1 MLHVTSHEA
10 HIVFFVSEMTRGFP
24 QHFQAAVQ
32 ANRYIGSGRVTQ
44 RRRKITGPAPN
55 IENARRFS
63 DSPNTL
69 LQELRLPGAVHA
81 KGKQSGKR
89 VVSRS
94 KNIEQSSYILV
105 FERAVFKAKDL
116 AHFRQFLRVAPVARF
131 QPKQSRPSLRLLRWD
146 CLIRDHCPPTS
157 RSTAGK
163 WSSLLASYA
172 VLERADRALY
182 KTEHYSALFP

>member
-69 LQELRLPGAVHA
+69 LQELRLPGAA
-81 KGKQSGKR
+81 TATDKQSL
-89 VVSRS
+89 
-94 KNIEQSSYILV
+94 N
-105 FERAVFKAKDL
+105 RA
-116 AHFRQFLRVAPVARF
+116 
-131 QPKQSRPSLRLLRWD
+131 QSRTKNSKQD
-146 CLIRDHCPPTS
+146 S
-157 RSTAGK
+157 
-163 WSSLLASYA
+163 
-172 VLERADRALY
+172 
-182 KTEHYSALFP
+182 